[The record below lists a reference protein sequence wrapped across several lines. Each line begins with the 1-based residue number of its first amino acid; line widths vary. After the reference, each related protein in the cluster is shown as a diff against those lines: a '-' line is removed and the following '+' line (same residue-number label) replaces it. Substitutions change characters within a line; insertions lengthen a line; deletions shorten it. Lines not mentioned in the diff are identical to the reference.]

1 MNITKKMKYSKDH
14 EWVLVEGNVATIGI
28 TDYAQKE
35 LGDIVFIEVEVIGD
49 TLEVD
54 DTFGTVEAVKTV
66 ADMLMPIGGKVLE
79 KNENLEDQPELVN
92 TEAFEGGW
100 IIKVEMNNPDD
111 LNKLLSAEEY
121 AKLIQA

>member
-1 MNITKKMKYSKDH
+1 MNIPEKMKYSKDH
-14 EWVLVEGNVATIGI
+14 EWVLVEGNIATVGI

-35 LGDIVFIEVEVIGD
+35 LGDIVFVEIEVIGD

-54 DTFGTVEAVKTV
+54 DTFGTIEAVKTV
-66 ADMLMPIGGKVLE
+66 ADMLMPVGGKVLE

-111 LNKLLSAEEY
+111 LNMLLSAEDY